1 MSNKALLVGIMFGAS
16 VASLAFVVSE
26 KSPALKNADNTYYD
40 KPVFQYDY
48 ALAAYCDE
56 DTDGDLGPDNE
67 AIDMDGKVR
76 VFETCDEARNLGI
89 IPRQ

>member
-1 MSNKALLVGIMFGAS
+1 MSHKALIVGIMFGAS

-26 KSPALKNADNTYYD
+26 KSPALKNTDTYYN

-56 DTDGDLGPDNE
+56 DMDGDLGPGNE
-67 AIDMDGKVR
+67 AIAYDGNVYEY
-76 VFETCDEARNLGI
+76 ETCEEARNLGV
-89 IPRQ
+89 IPK